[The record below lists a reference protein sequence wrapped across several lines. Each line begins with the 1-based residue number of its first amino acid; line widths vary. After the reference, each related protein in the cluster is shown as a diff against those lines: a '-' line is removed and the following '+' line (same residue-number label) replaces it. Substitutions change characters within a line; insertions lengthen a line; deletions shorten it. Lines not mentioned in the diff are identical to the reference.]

1 MTFREIDE
9 NSRGSE
15 LDKEE
20 PGETE
25 VSHRSCDDEAAER
38 QRSQLSAPAKG
49 NKGFARNR
57 RSLCFDSKPI
67 LEFTQ
72 NQIVSIHGQ
81 NKFGQKKPWN
91 ILFQGDKWLFI
102 FMSHINYIRYA

>member
-1 MTFREIDE
+1 MCPANRKPPRRTVFLLTFREIDE

-15 LDKEE
+15 FDKEE

-25 VSHRSCDDEAAER
+25 VSPFLRRRSGGATA
-38 QRSQLSAPAKG
+38 QPIAPAKG

-72 NQIVSIHGQ
+72 N
-81 NKFGQKKPWN
+81 
-91 ILFQGDKWLFI
+91 
-102 FMSHINYIRYA
+102 